1 MDLAPSPH
9 GLIDTPSSSFR
20 SEMPSL
26 RMATNGQQQL
36 QVRQPRE
43 QSRSP
48 DFRALPPGRQ
58 VAAVGPQAGEAE
70 SHGKDRELRR
80 IVEFAFFNL
89 QPSPQPYSRWVIER
103 AAAVMNSGSG
113 SLAGDADTSCLRD
126 LNDRSRLVDQRL
138 PIARSIAADP
148 AVADRAHKRIERLVF
163 ADRERGSLSC
173 LHAHVTRPTVE
184 QQDRRPSRRIE
195 RRLRGSGR
203 PAPGGPPA

>member
-9 GLIDTPSSSFR
+9 GLVDALPGSFR
-20 SEMPSL
+20 SQMPAL
-26 RMATNGQQQL
+26 RMAANGQQQL
-36 QVRQPRE
+36 QVRQPCE

-58 VAAVGPQAGEAE
+58 VAAVGPEAREAE
-70 SHGKDRELRR
+70 SHGNDRELRR
-80 IVEFAFFNL
+80 IVEFAFFDR
-89 QPSPQPYSRWVIER
+89 QPSPQPYSRWITER

-113 SLAGDADTSCLRD
+113 SLAGDADTRCLRD
-126 LNDRSRLVDQRL
+126 LDDRSRLVRQCL
-138 PIARSIAADP
+138 PIARPIAADP
-148 AVADRAHKRIERLVF
+148 AVADRAHQCVERLIF
-163 ADRERGSLSC
+163 AGWRSGSLPC
-173 LHAHVTRPTVE
+173 LHFHVTHPSVE